1 MMKKMGLA
9 GVLKCTSV
17 VYEKRGAI
25 QQRMCMKMHF
35 FFQRVLWYLYC
46 VIRTNNSRTLT
57 VLWAV
62 SL

>member
-1 MMKKMGLA
+1 MKKMGLA

-35 FFQRVLWYLYC
+35 FLSEGFVVPLLC
-46 VIRTNNSRTLT
+46 HSDK
-57 VLWAV
+57 
-62 SL
+62 